1 MCNNGMLIASGFGR
15 GTSYRL
21 NRGDVASSDVASS
34 DVASS
39 DVASSDVASS
49 RATHSDEETVITM
62 IREVCRHK
70 WLSAKEISLKIGRHP
85 THIRR
90 VIKKMLDK
98 GELKQEFP
106 NQPTHPAQG
115 YHTV

>member
-1 MCNNGMLIASGFGR
+1 MLIASGFGR

-21 NRGDVASSDVASS
+21 NRG
-34 DVASS
+34 

-106 NQPTHPAQG
+106 NQPTHPAQR